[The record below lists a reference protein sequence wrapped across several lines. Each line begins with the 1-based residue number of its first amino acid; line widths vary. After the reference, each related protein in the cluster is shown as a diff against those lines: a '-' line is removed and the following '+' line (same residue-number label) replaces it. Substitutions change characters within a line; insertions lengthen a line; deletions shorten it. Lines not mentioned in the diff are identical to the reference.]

1 MTMEAFS
8 LEDKVALL
16 SGADFNRTRSL
27 PQRGVPYLKVS
38 DGPNGVRG
46 MDTGLEHFLGFP
58 FHVSGKPAI
67 TAATFPC
74 ATALAATWDR
84 SLARSECIVCAGY
97 AR

>member
-1 MTMEAFS
+1 MVEEALT

-16 SGADFNRTRSL
+16 SGADFNRTTSL
-27 PQRGVPYLKVS
+27 AKHGLPYLKVS

-46 MDTGLEHFLGFP
+46 METGLEHFIGFP
-58 FHVSGKPAI
+58 FHVSGKPAV

-84 SLARSECIVCAGY
+84 SLARSEFALS
-97 AR
+97 